1 MNFLRI
7 VVMIE
12 YGLQAGLALVGA
24 GMVIWAMADAARR
37 PAGIFEA
44 HTNQTKPTWLLIL
57 GGALILGWVPP
68 RLPSS
73 WVAGWGCS
81 VSPLSWPPEGTWL
94 GRNENSSCGPNDQVK
109 LSTCLQHRNWSYCAT
124 DNPRGMNSTN
134 SLVGSMSH

>member
-44 HTNQTKPTWLLIL
+44 HTNQTNLVAHPRGCADLWARFRRAYHL
-57 GGALILGWVPP
+57 LGWPDGAV
-68 RLPSS
+68 RARSYR
-73 WVAGWGCS
+73 GRRS
-81 VSPLSWPPEGTWL
+81 VLSWAETTI
-94 GRNENSSCGPNDQVK
+94 R
-109 LSTCLQHRNWSYCAT
+109 A
-124 DNPRGMNSTN
+124 
-134 SLVGSMSH
+134 VGLTTR

>member
-1 MNFLRI
+1 M

-57 GGALILGWVPP
+57 GAALIFGLGSAALTIFMGG
-68 RLPSS
+68 RMGLFGLAAI
-73 WVAGWGCS
+73 VAAG
-81 VSPLSWPPEGTWL
+81 VYLA
-94 GRNENSSCGPNDQVK
+94 GPKRQFE
-109 LSTCLQHRNWSYCAT
+109 LWA
-124 DNPRGMNSTN
+124 
-134 SLVGSMSH
+134 